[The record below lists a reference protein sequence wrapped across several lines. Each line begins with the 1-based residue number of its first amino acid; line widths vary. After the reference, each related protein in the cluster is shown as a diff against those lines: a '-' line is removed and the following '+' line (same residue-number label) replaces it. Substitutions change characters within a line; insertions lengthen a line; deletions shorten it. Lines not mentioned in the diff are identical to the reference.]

1 MFFKIRAIWLLI
13 LVILRQTLLVLLYPL
28 VFVEVYSWLVV
39 GGRVV
44 DIFAEV
50 LLLYL
55 VVAVVDQ
62 LLQFFTIRQ
71 QTFPAVELYVA
82 RRKDSHGLHHLVEV
96 PEVDEESAF
105 RVDEV
110 VMDSNRNLPE

>member
-1 MFFKIRAIWLLI
+1 MLF
-13 LVILRQTLLVLLYPL
+13 LLYPL

-55 VVAVVDQ
+55 VVAVVVQ
-62 LLQFFTIRQ
+62 LLQFLTIRQ
-71 QTFPAVELYVA
+71 QTFPAGELYVA

-110 VMDSNRNLPE
+110 VMDSNRDLPE

>member
-1 MFFKIRAIWLLI
+1 

-28 VFVEVYSWLVV
+28 IFVEVDSWLVV

-71 QTFPAVELYVA
+71 QAFPTVELYVA

-110 VMDSNRNLPE
+110 VMNSNRNLPE